1 MKTKEFV
8 NKLETKG
15 YKVLRLSQMDRGK
28 LVLRNGES
36 VAYIADEDFRVNIKV
51 PIPQE
56 DAELIICYAYKL
68 LEERSENK
76 YLVHLKGA
84 SSKDG
89 FLGLD
94 PDESEYF
101 VHHTDGG
108 RSDLIFEFTK
118 PEINKLVEDP
128 NLFLQK
134 GSYTLE
140 LVDDDKENDND
151 ED

>member
-15 YKVLRLSQMDRGK
+15 YKVLSLSQMDRGK

-68 LEERSENK
+68 LEEHSANK
-76 YLVHLKGA
+76 YLVSIKGVNKHNSYLTYNRDLNGYFIGNRNEDVYHKTHFTKSEIDNLVA
-84 SSKDG
+84 
-89 FLGLD
+89 D
-94 PDESEYF
+94 PDF
-101 VHHTDGG
+101 
-108 RSDLIFEFTK
+108 
-118 PEINKLVEDP
+118 
-128 NLFLQK
+128 FLQD
-134 GSYTLE
+134 GSYILE
-140 LVDDDKENDND
+140 DC
-151 ED
+151 

>member
-15 YKVLRLSQMDRGK
+15 YKVLSLSQMDRGK

-68 LEERSENK
+68 LEEHSANK
-76 YLVHLKGA
+76 YLVSIKGVNKHN
-84 SSKDG
+84 SYLTYNRDLNG
-89 FLGLD
+89 
-94 PDESEYF
+94 YF
-101 VHHTDGG
+101 IGN
-108 RSDLIFEFTK
+108 R
-118 PEINKLVEDP
+118 NEDVY
-128 NLFLQK
+128 Q
-134 GSYTLE
+134 S
-140 LVDDDKENDND
+140 
-151 ED
+151 

>member
-15 YKVLRLSQMDRGK
+15 YKVLSLSQMDRGK

-68 LEERSENK
+68 LEEHSANK
-76 YLVHLKGA
+76 YLVSIKGVNKHN
-84 SSKDG
+84 SYLIYNKD
-89 FLGLD
+89 LND
-94 PDESEYF
+94 YF
-101 VHHTDGG
+101 IGNRNEDVYHKTH
-108 RSDLIFEFTK
+108 FTK
-118 PEINKLVEDP
+118 SEIDR
-128 NLFLQK
+128 
-134 GSYTLE
+134 
-140 LVDDDKENDND
+140 LVDDPDFFLQDGSYIL
-151 ED
+151 EDC

>member
-1 MKTKEFV
+1 MMRIKSSNLKST
-8 NKLETKG
+8 LETKG
-15 YKVLRLSQMDRGK
+15 YKVSSLESFTVGGVDSGNF
-28 LVLRNGES
+28 VLRNGES
-36 VAYIADEDFRVNIKV
+36 VAYIADEGFRVNIKV

-101 VHHTDGG
+101 VDHTDGG

-118 PEINKLVEDP
+118 PEIDKLVEDP
-128 NLFLQK
+128 DFFLQK

-140 LVDDDKENDND
+140 DC
-151 ED
+151 